1 MLSRLMFVIYFF
13 EVGLLLILVPWSTF
27 WERNFFVEHL
37 SWLQQITHNYYVRGA
52 VSGIGLVSLGAA
64 VADLLLLLGLRRE
77 ASAHAIDKQW
87 EPRRP

>member
-13 EVGLLLILVPWSTF
+13 EVGLLLLLVPWSMF

-37 SWLQQITHNYYVRGA
+37 SWLGQIAHNYYVRGA

-64 VADLLLLLGLRRE
+64 VTDLLSLLGLRRT
-77 ASAHAIDKQW
+77 ASEHALDKQW
-87 EPRRP
+87 EPRGP